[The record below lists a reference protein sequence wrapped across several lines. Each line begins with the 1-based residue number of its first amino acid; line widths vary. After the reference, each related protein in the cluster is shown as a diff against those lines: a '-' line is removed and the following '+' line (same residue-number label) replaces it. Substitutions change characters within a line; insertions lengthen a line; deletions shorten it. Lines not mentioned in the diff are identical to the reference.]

1 MHYVP
6 QIGDLLCA
14 RDYATN
20 EASLGMIV
28 ETSPS
33 VIRGVASTHYLV
45 EWLDDVPGN
54 RMKYMISDIIH
65 FRDSYRIL
73 RESL

>member
-1 MHYVP
+1 MDYNP
-6 QIGDLLCA
+6 QIGDLVCA
-14 RDYATN
+14 RDYVTK

-28 ETSPS
+28 DMSPS
-33 VIRGVASTHYLV
+33 VIRGVVSTHYLV

-54 RMKYMISDIIH
+54 RMKYVISDIIH